1 MSCII
6 RPIPT
11 PDIRPSQS
19 ALESFRQNL
28 GAYEP
33 EFWELEYQV
42 TPYLRNLPLDMLM
55 RRYMDLVR
63 NFNYLV
69 SVDRYAIPSPSFLSS
84 WYWHRKEHQTRLELH
99 IRRIQPPVA
108 PPQAVFS
115 EPVSGEPRRPK
126 YPNAGDVLYKYA
138 SDRWASDLF
147 LRGETRLSSAG
158 YYGRLNGDEA
168 RQDDELQKRNS
179 LFGQTVTVT
188 SADGRNIPVI
198 GDVSVAHQGPDYY
211 MFCVACDWD
220 ARLLDEFDVDRCV
233 VITNTDAFADR
244 IRSATAEKLDGW
256 HFHHNP
262 VEYFDPHEQHL
273 GGYINHA
280 MAKDFRFAY
289 QREYRF
295 VWMHPQATESRE
307 EHLGISI
314 GALGNCAELWS
325 ASGQIAD

>member
-198 GDVSVAHQGPDYY
+198 GDVD
-211 MFCVACDWD
+211 
-220 ARLLDEFDVDRCV
+220 LLP
-233 VITNTDAFADR
+233 A
-244 IRSATAEKLDGW
+244 
-256 HFHHNP
+256 
-262 VEYFDPHEQHL
+262 
-273 GGYINHA
+273 
-280 MAKDFRFAY
+280 
-289 QREYRF
+289 
-295 VWMHPQATESRE
+295 
-307 EHLGISI
+307 IST
-314 GALGNCAELWS
+314 LTM
-325 ASGQIAD
+325 